1 MEDHTTGC
9 QSQTPLRCREACW
22 GSGATRSTWGPGP
35 QAWVCQPAGMP
46 LGPSPARVWPSR
58 WHGDQRA
65 TDDCAAE
72 DVIVGPDEEGKG
84 CKGLVVLGAIPGQ
97 RVALDAGA
105 QEFCNT
111 NQSGCMRKCLEEP
124 HALSR
129 SGPKL
134 HPSSPCPR
142 YSLLTNGGPVVGAGV
157 GEAAGRY
164 VRVSG
169 SGRGHAGH
177 TPLATNGA
185 NQ

>member
-72 DVIVGPDEEGKG
+72 DVIVVPDEEGKG
-84 CKGLVVLGAIPGQ
+84 CKGLVVVGAIPGQ
-97 RVALDAGA
+97 RVALGAGA

-111 NQSGCMRKCLEEP
+111 NQSECMRKCLEERMRLVAVVP
-124 HALSR
+124 NSTHLLHALAT
-129 SGPKL
+129 
-134 HPSSPCPR
+134 R
-142 YSLLTNGGPVVGAGV
+142 YSRMAVQSLGQV
-157 GEAAGRY
+157 
-164 VRVSG
+164 
-169 SGRGHAGH
+169 
-177 TPLATNGA
+177 
-185 NQ
+185 